1 MSWMLLF
8 FLVGVGCLSAWVYF
22 EFRTYGESRTDR
34 GGGVG
39 LLGQGQGDAA
49 IMKEHD
55 SVSVPETFNEARI
68 QLDLERLARTPG
80 MLAKYLAQAELRF
93 TKAREI
99 AVLERWAEFYHVG
112 EKVITARTNLA
123 RAHGELLQVGTDI
136 QVKGKEKDARMA
148 ALEAEIAESDLRA
161 AEARKKLESLS
172 QPAQTPPSE
181 PKLTREQQRVLKK
194 ADIETTI
201 ARLRLEKT
209 RGLEALD
216 ASDEE
221 GRMRVMNLYD
231 DRIAREQD
239 ELRKYL

>member
-8 FLVGVGCLSAWVYF
+8 FLAGVGFLSAWAYF
-22 EFRTYGESRTDR
+22 ELRAYGESRAER
-34 GGGVG
+34 GGELG
-39 LLGQGQGDAA
+39 LMGQGQGEVTV
-49 IMKEHD
+49 MQEHD
-55 SVSVPETFNEARI
+55 SMSVPETFNEARI

-99 AVLERWAEFYHVG
+99 AVLQRWAEFYQVG
-112 EKVITARTNLA
+112 EQVIRARTNIA
-123 RAHGELLQVGTDI
+123 RAHGEFLQVGTDN

-148 ALEAEIAESDLRA
+148 ALEAEIAESELRA
-161 AEARKKLESLS
+161 AEARKKRESLS
-172 QPAQTPPSE
+172 QPAQTPTTES
-181 PKLTREQQRVLKK
+181 KLTREEQRILKK
-194 ADIETTI
+194 ANIETII

-209 RGLEALD
+209 RSLEAVD

-221 GRMRVMNLYD
+221 ERMRIMNLYD